1 MGDLIELPPF
11 VREAFEDDHEAELR
25 VLGEALELG
34 VAAMLEPLPPGPLPL
49 ARLEAS
55 LEQPVHRYAPFTT
68 RLAQLFDMSEAAIG
82 AELTRLGQQKVW
94 RFAGI
99 PGIQNVVVRG
109 GPRVADAETLF
120 VRFAPGTRFP
130 RHRHLG
136 LEATLVLEGSYTDS
150 AGIVHRQGELRQWAE
165 GSEHS
170 FRVSTDGP
178 CIFASVVFGRRF
190 HARPLRLLARMLGR

>member
-11 VREAFEDDHEAELR
+11 VRDAFEDENEVELR
-25 VLGEALELG
+25 ALSEVLELG
-34 VAAMLEPLPPGPLPL
+34 VAAMLEPLPPSPLPFE
-49 ARLEAS
+49 RLEAS
-55 LEQPVHRYAPFTT
+55 LAQPIHRYAPFTT
-68 RLAQLFDMSEAAIG
+68 RLAQLFDLSEAATS
-82 AELTRLGQQKVW
+82 AELTRLAQPKVW

-109 GPRVADAETLF
+109 GPAVANAETLF

-150 AGIVHRQGELRQWAE
+150 AGIVHRQGELRQWTE

-170 FRVSTDGP
+170 FRVSN
-178 CIFASVVFGRRF
+178 
-190 HARPLRLLARMLGR
+190 